1 MAEQGFGRF
10 ALTAMDKSPFYAMPC
25 PMSYI
30 PNADP
35 SWDDGYD
42 VLAYDTDS
50 GVQVWGGMRVAPNS
64 TITGHSI
71 A

>member
-1 MAEQGFGRF
+1 
-10 ALTAMDKSPFYAMPC
+10 MPC

-64 TITGHSI
+64 TITGHSRSHI
-71 A
+71 AL